1 MSYYQEI
8 IREAAA
14 AAMNPKD
21 KRLAH
26 HYIAECPE
34 PSRYQKEGLIA
45 VVPDPTRQK
54 FPLLA
59 AEFNNAQ
66 TFSSQ
71 EHYLAIAETE
81 YPQSLLQRE
90 TQLPL
95 GQQLTLQME
104 QEELNFD
111 VAQAM
116 ADNLP
121 FVVATIV
128 HRDLFSYAYLMEL
141 VCPTSMR
148 PSLAWKFLTIRVQM
162 ALTAENR

>member
-1 MSYYQEI
+1 MSYYHEI

-14 AAMNPKD
+14 AAIDSKD
-21 KRLAH
+21 KRFAH
-26 HYIAECPE
+26 HFIADQAQPQ
-34 PSRYQKEGLIA
+34 RYQKEGLVA

-59 AEFNNAQ
+59 AEFSSAQ

-71 EHYLAIAETE
+71 EHYLAIAQTE

-90 TQLPL
+90 IQLPQ
-95 GQQLTLQME
+95 GQQLSLQME

-121 FVVATIV
+121 FVVATI
-128 HRDLFSYAYLMEL
+128 
-141 VCPTSMR
+141 
-148 PSLAWKFLTIRVQM
+148 
-162 ALTAENR
+162 